1 MLLVGFRG
9 FTVEDTSPI
18 VRDIREHHLGGVI
31 LFDRDTTLKT
41 ARNVESPEQLRALV
55 ASLRATSVDG
65 VLLVAVDQEGG
76 KVARLKEAQGFP
88 PTVSAQDL
96 GTQDDVAATRAAAD
110 SIAATLVSA
119 GINVNFAPVVDL
131 NVNSSSPAIG
141 AYKRSFSA
149 DPDVVVRHAEVVVS
163 AHRARGVL
171 TVLKHFPGHGSA
183 TADTHAGFVDVTN
196 TWSDRELLPYGRMIR
211 DGAVDGVMT
220 AHVYN
225 ANLDTEFP
233 ATLSTNVI
241 TGILRE
247 RLAFRGVVFTDD
259 LQMAAISSLYDL
271 ETTVLRALDAGADV
285 LLFGNNLT
293 YDPDIVIKVVDIVRR
308 GVVSGRVSQDRI
320 NASYERIRALKAQV
334 GVSR

>member
-1 MLLVGFRG
+1 
-9 FTVEDTSPI
+9 
-18 VRDIREHHLGGVI
+18 
-31 LFDRDTTLKT
+31 
-41 ARNVESPEQLRALV
+41 
-55 ASLRATSVDG
+55 
-65 VLLVAVDQEGG
+65 
-76 KVARLKEAQGFP
+76 
-88 PTVSAQDL
+88 
-96 GTQDDVAATRAAAD
+96 
-110 SIAATLVSA
+110 
-119 GINVNFAPVVDL
+119 
-131 NVNSSSPAIG
+131 
-141 AYKRSFSA
+141 
-149 DPDVVVRHAEVVVS
+149 
-163 AHRARGVL
+163 
-171 TVLKHFPGHGSA
+171 
-183 TADTHAGFVDVTN
+183 
-196 TWSDRELLPYGRMIR
+196 
-211 DGAVDGVMT
+211 MT